1 MIRVNKD
8 YAIDFD
14 SKNVTLYKISKKGKE
29 SKNPG
34 QEIFSA
40 LGYYGKFEHLIGRLL
55 QDKLA
60 ETIRLLQK
68 YGEIEKDLSLIETLQ
83 EILDKIEEFKQDI
96 LKSIIEI
103 KPDTKPYKYKLE
115 TDD

>member
-60 ETIRLLQK
+60 EC
-68 YGEIEKDLSLIETLQ
+68 EIETLQ

>member
-40 LGYYGKFEHLIGRLL
+40 LGYYGKFEHLIGKLL

-60 ETIRLLQK
+60 ES
-68 YGEIEKDLSLIETLQ
+68 EIETLQ